1 MREFAA
7 VSVMG
12 YHIQDLYDPLDR
24 CALARA
30 CDVRFG
36 YLAVD
41 LFFALS
47 GFVLAHSYGAALEQ
61 GLGFAAFMR
70 KRCARLF
77 PIYWIG
83 AALGSLLLARGVVGG
98 ASPAAAALCA
108 LLFNGFMLPS
118 PTFASYA
125 DILPLLDP
133 AWSLFFELFVAN
145 ALYALIARR
154 LSGPVLFALIA
165 AGLLGLVATQR
176 HFGTLGVGVR
186 WGNVAGGFP
195 RVIYSFF
202 VGVWINRLHRCAPA
216 PRVPGALVVAALLAS
231 FLLPVPPAAAG
242 AYQLGCVVLLYPA
255 LIYLGASATERRP
268 ELGRRLGDASYALYV
283 IHSPLILMTAI
294 ALRHFGVRPRP
305 VIAVVVG
312 AIAILAALAI
322 DHFYD
327 PRARRVA
334 ARLLSPRGG

>member
-1 MREFAA
+1 MRGFAA

-47 GFVLAHSYGAALEQ
+47 GFVLAHSYGAALER
-61 GLGFAAFMR
+61 GLGFAAFMG
-70 KRCARLF
+70 KRAARLF

-83 AALGSLLLARGVVGG
+83 TALGSLLLARDVVNGS
-98 ASPAAAALCA
+98 SPAAALCA
-108 LLFNGFMLPS
+108 LLFNWFMLPS
-118 PTFASYA
+118 PTFNTYA
-125 DILPLLDP
+125 DIFPLLDP

-145 ALYALIARR
+145 ALYALLARR
-154 LSGPVLFALIA
+154 LSGPVLFALIV

-186 WGNVAGGFP
+186 WGDVAGGFP
-195 RVIYSFF
+195 RVIFSFF
-202 VGVWINRLHRCAPA
+202 VGVWINRLHRRAPA

-231 FLLPVPPAAAG
+231 FFLPVPPAAAP

-283 IHSPLILMTAI
+283 IHSPLILSAAI
-294 ALRHFGVRPRP
+294 ALRHFGMRPRP
-305 VIAVVVG
+305 AVALAVG

-322 DHFYD
+322 DRFYD
-327 PRARRVA
+327 PPARRVA
-334 ARLLSPRGG
+334 GRLLSPARR